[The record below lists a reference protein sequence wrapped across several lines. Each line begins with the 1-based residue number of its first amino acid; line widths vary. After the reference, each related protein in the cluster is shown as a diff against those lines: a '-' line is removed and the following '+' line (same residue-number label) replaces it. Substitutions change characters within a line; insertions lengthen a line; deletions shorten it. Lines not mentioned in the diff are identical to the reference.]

1 MQTQTITKSE
11 VKTLIK
17 SVPMSGL
24 RELFLIEG
32 KKHPCFT
39 VDLTPQSIQAMVDK
53 KILGDL
59 LRFRTCCTDTIASR

>member
-11 VKTLIK
+11 IKTLIK
-17 SVPMSGL
+17 IDTDIDL
-24 RELFLIEG
+24 RGLFLIESE
-32 KKHPCFT
+32 KRPCFI
-39 VDLTPQSIQAMVDK
+39 VDLTPKSIQAMVDK